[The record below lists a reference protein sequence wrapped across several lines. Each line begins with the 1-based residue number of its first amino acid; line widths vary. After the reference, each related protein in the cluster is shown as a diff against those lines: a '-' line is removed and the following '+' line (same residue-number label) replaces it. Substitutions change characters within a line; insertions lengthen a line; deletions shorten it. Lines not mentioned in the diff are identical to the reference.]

1 MVKKGTCGLCQGGCA
16 VVYTI
21 EDGKIVKAEPDK
33 ESPKGRLCPRGA
45 LVPDILYGEERL
57 KRPLIRVGERGEGKF
72 RECSWEEAIDKAA
85 ELLKKTADTYGG
97 RSLASYY
104 GRGILGL
111 PVTRLCGKGDG
122 SGKGKFL
129 INMGS
134 VNDMNCSS
142 ICNLASVQ

>member
-45 LVPDILYGEERL
+45 LVPDILYGEERI

-72 RECSWEEAIDKAA
+72 RECSWEEAVEKNRRYIW
-85 ELLKKTADTYGG
+85 
-97 RSLASYY
+97 RQIS
-104 GRGILGL
+104 GILL
-111 PVTRLCGKGDG
+111 WTRYFRA
-122 SGKGKFL
+122 S
-129 INMGS
+129 
-134 VNDMNCSS
+134 
-142 ICNLASVQ
+142 CNKTLWQR